1 MILIAHGL
9 IKVRADS
16 GRFSKRLRAKSGLVK
31 TNMADR
37 GIGGFVPRFS
47 ATPLPSALSLL
58 RALRTAPPP
67 ATLLGCSP
75 ALRLIV
81 V

>member
-16 GRFSKRLRAKSGLVK
+16 GRFSKRLRAKSGLAK

-37 GIGGFVPRFS
+37 DFGGFVPRIS
-47 ATPLPSALSLL
+47 ATPLASAMSIL
-58 RALRTAPPP
+58 RALRAASPP
-67 ATLLGCSP
+67 ATLMGCSP